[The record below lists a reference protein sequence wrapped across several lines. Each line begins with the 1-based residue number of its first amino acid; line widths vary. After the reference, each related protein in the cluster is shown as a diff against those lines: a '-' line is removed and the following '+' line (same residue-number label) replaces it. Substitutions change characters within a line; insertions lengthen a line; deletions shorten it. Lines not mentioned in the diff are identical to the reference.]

1 MLFNLIICDYFLP
14 RGQLKTTSKS
24 TKTSFQT
31 LLWKIFW
38 ILLFFYETLIS
49 IFIIGTYG
57 ATYKKIHAPKETSLR
72 WQFWSRYFIDLHCF
86 HFHTHVLPFY
96 FFLFYSDH
104 KNNLCSFIKII
115 YPNIENILYL
125 IIIKYFKQRYTS

>member
-24 TKTSFQT
+24 TKTSS

-57 ATYKKIHAPKETSLR
+57 ATCKKIHAPKETSLR

-96 FFLFYSDH
+96 FFSFTLITKIIS
-104 KNNLCSFIKII
+104 SFIKII

-125 IIIKYFKQRYTS
+125 IIIKYFKQMYTS

>member
-1 MLFNLIICDYFLP
+1 MQIKERISNKEITCCSFQFNYLWLFLP

-24 TKTSFQT
+24 TKTSS

-57 ATYKKIHAPKETSLR
+57 ATCKKIHAPKETSLR

-96 FFLFYSDH
+96 FF
-104 KNNLCSFIKII
+104 SFTLITKII
-115 YPNIENILYL
+115 SVPLSRLY
-125 IIIKYFKQRYTS
+125 IQISKMFFI

>member
-24 TKTSFQT
+24 TKTSS

-57 ATYKKIHAPKETSLR
+57 ATCKKIHAPKETSLR

-96 FFLFYSDH
+96 FFSFTLITKIIS
-104 KNNLCSFIKII
+104 SFIKII

>member
-1 MLFNLIICDYFLP
+1 MWLFFTSWTIK
-14 RGQLKTTSKS
+14 RQLQKVRRQVFKLFCGKFSG
-24 TKTSFQT
+24 F
-31 LLWKIFW
+31 FF
-38 ILLFFYETLIS
+38 FFYETLIS

-57 ATYKKIHAPKETSLR
+57 ATCKKIHAPKETSLR

-96 FFLFYSDH
+96 FFSFTLITKIIS
-104 KNNLCSFIKII
+104 SFIKII

>member
-1 MLFNLIICDYFLP
+1 M
-14 RGQLKTTSKS
+14 
-24 TKTSFQT
+24 
-31 LLWKIFW
+31 W
-38 ILLFFYETLIS
+38 LFFTSWTIKDNFKKYEDKFSNSFVENFLDSFFFFFILISIS

-57 ATYKKIHAPKETSLR
+57 ATYKKIHAPKETSLQ

-96 FFLFYSDH
+96 FFSFTLITKIIS
-104 KNNLCSFIKII
+104 SFIKII